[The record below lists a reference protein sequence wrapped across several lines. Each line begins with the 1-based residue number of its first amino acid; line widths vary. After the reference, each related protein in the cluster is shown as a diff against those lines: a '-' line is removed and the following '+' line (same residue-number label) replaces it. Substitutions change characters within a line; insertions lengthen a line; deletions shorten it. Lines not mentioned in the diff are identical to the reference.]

1 MSWIKKLNPF
11 AKEEAAPAKDAP
23 SIPGMPNIP
32 GMPSLPPELANDPK
46 AKGMMAAFFRK
57 WKDPAF
63 LKQIRALAAHMQREG
78 VDVKDMK
85 AVQAWIEKN
94 KERIEKGDFN
104 DAAAGKPGETYVKT
118 EPEVGRNEPCHCGSG
133 KKFKKC
139 HGK

>member
-1 MSWIKKLNPF
+1 MSWIKNLNPF
-11 AKEEAAPAKDAP
+11 KKKEDEADGASVVA
-23 SIPGMPNIP
+23 GMPA
-32 GMPSLPPELANDPK
+32 GMPALPPELANDPK

-63 LKQIRALAAHMQREG
+63 LSQIRTLAAHMQREG

-94 KERIEKGDFN
+94 KERIEKGEFN
-104 DAAAGKPGETYVKT
+104 DAPASKPGETFVKT

>member
-11 AKEEAAPAKDAP
+11 AKEEEKPAEGGA

-63 LKQIRALAAHMQREG
+63 LKQLRTLATHMQREG
-78 VDVKDMK
+78 VDIKDMK

-94 KERIEKGDFN
+94 KDRLEKGEFN
-104 DAAAGKPGETYVKT
+104 DDAPAKPGETFVKT